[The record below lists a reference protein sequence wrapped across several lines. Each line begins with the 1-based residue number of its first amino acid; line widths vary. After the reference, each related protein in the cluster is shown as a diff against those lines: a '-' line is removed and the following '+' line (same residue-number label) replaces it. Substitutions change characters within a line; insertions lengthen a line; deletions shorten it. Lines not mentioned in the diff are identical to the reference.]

1 MNVRMHSYEHMQM
14 RSIFGKLTFSQDTV
28 RQAHR
33 PERSRRTEF
42 VLSFIFI
49 LVILLACG
57 KTSEVKNPKPDFDFD
72 LPDLNGKIVSL
83 EDFRGKVLIINFWAT
98 WCPPCEEEIPKLN
111 QLQKK
116 YKNEGLVVIGIALD
130 KDSLNL
136 VEPFIRKKRVGYPIL
151 VGNEQL
157 LRSLKDFSGV
167 PTTLIVDQK
176 GNLKK
181 KYDGS
186 FDKDDLEKS
195 LKELLY

>member
-1 MNVRMHSYEHMQM
+1 M
-14 RSIFGKLTFSQDTV
+14 RSIFGKLI
-28 RQAHR
+28 
-33 PERSRRTEF
+33 

-49 LVILLACG
+49 IVILLGCG
-57 KTSEVKNPKPDFDFD
+57 KSSQKKNPRPGFDFD

-83 EDFRGKVLIINFWAT
+83 EDFKGKVLVINFWAT
-98 WCPPCEEEIPKLN
+98 WCPPCEEDMPQLN
-111 QLQKK
+111 QLQKR

-136 VEPFIRKKRVGYPIL
+136 VEPFVREKRIGYPIL
-151 VGNEQL
+151 RGNEQVL
-157 LRSLKDFSGV
+157 GTVEDFSGV
-167 PTTLIVDQK
+167 PTTLIVDPK
-176 GNLKK
+176 GDIKK

>member
-1 MNVRMHSYEHMQM
+1 M
-14 RSIFGKLTFSQDTV
+14 RSIFDKLI
-28 RQAHR
+28 
-33 PERSRRTEF
+33 
-42 VLSFIFI
+42 VLLSIFGI
-49 LVILLACG
+49 AILLGCG
-57 KTSEVKNPKPDFDFD
+57 KTSEKKNPNPGFDFD
-72 LPDLNGKIVSL
+72 LPDLNGKILSL

-111 QLQKK
+111 QLHKR

-176 GNLKK
+176 GNIQKK
-181 KYDGS
+181 FDGS